1 MKGIILRMVRLNKN
15 QLTSKQFNDLFVQL
29 NKTLS
34 TLSAPETNLFLSDLL
49 GTEEKIMLAK
59 RLGIIVLLLED
70 YSLYKISR
78 LLKVSPATAKKL
90 KEELDNGKLK
100 NLINVLNKNKRDYF
114 TILNTIDSIL
124 HLGGILPHYNG
135 PQRKTPK

>member
-1 MKGIILRMVRLNKN
+1 MVRLNKN